1 MFEKLAG
8 SELHVKPLGHQCFLC
23 RRDLL
28 FTPEGPISQPR
39 LPPTAAVL
47 PCGHTFH
54 DHCLQKITSEEQAK
68 DPTCFAC
75 IEDNE
80 RTEGERQESK

>member
-1 MFEKLAG
+1 MKKLAG
-8 SELHVKPLGHQCFLC
+8 NELQVQPLGHNCFLC

-39 LPPTAAVL
+39 MPPTAAVL
-47 PCGHTFH
+47 SCGHTFH
-54 DHCLQKITSEEQAK
+54 DECLQKMTSEEQAK
-68 DPTCFAC
+68 DPPCFAC

-80 RTEGERQESK
+80 STEAERQQNS